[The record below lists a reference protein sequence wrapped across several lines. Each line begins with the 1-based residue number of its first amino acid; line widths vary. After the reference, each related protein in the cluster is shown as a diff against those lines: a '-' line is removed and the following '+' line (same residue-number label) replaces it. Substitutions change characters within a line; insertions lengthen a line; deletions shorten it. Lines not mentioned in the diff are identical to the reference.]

1 MLCFLDTQSE
11 TTFSLKIPLIRFQS
25 TEQSDNE
32 SSVDI
37 QEDEQCTEPTN
48 EAQTSAQFCDESATD
63 TIEVE
68 EIGNC
73 ETVMES
79 TTTTTTTTTNINAN
93 DAPQEM
99 RTSLELTD
107 EDIEEMLTA
116 LRSVSDVPPPPNEL
130 TANIEMDEDLREVLE
145 LDINHFIV

>member
-1 MLCFLDTQSE
+1 MLYFLDTQSE

-25 TEQSDNE
+25 TEQSSDE
-32 SSVDI
+32 SLVDI
-37 QEDEQCTEPTN
+37 QEDEQCTRTEPTN
-48 EAQTSAQFCDESATD
+48 EEQTSDQFCDESATD

-68 EIGNC
+68 EIGSC

-79 TTTTTTTTTNINAN
+79 ADINAN

-99 RTSLELTD
+99 RTTLELTD

-116 LRSVSDVPPPPNEL
+116 LRSVPDVPPPPNDP
-130 TANIEMDEDLREVLE
+130 TANVEMDEDLREVLE

>member
-11 TTFSLKIPLIRFQS
+11 TTFSLKIPLITFQS
-25 TEQSDNE
+25 TEQSDE

-37 QEDEQCTEPTN
+37 QEDEQCTRTEPTN
-48 EAQTSAQFCDESATD
+48 EAQTSDQFYDDDDESATD
-63 TIEVE
+63 SIAVE
-68 EIGNC
+68 EIGSC

-79 TTTTTTTTTNINAN
+79 TNINVN

-99 RTSLELTD
+99 QTSLELTD

-116 LRSVSDVPPPPNEL
+116 LRSVPDVPPTPNESA
-130 TANIEMDEDLREVLE
+130 ANIEMDEDLREVLE

>member
-1 MLCFLDTQSE
+1 M
-11 TTFSLKIPLIRFQS
+11 R
-25 TEQSDNE
+25 
-32 SSVDI
+32 
-37 QEDEQCTEPTN
+37 TEPTN
-48 EAQTSAQFCDESATD
+48 EVQTSDQFCGESAAD
-63 TIEVE
+63 TVVVE
-68 EIGNC
+68 EIGSC

-79 TTTTTTTTTNINAN
+79 TNINAN

-116 LRSVSDVPPPPNEL
+116 LRVDVPPPPKGP
-130 TANIEMDEDLREVLE
+130 TVDIEMDEDLREVLE

>member
-1 MLCFLDTQSE
+1 VFVLCFLDTQSE

-25 TEQSDNE
+25 TEQSDDE

-37 QEDEQCTEPTN
+37 QEDEQCTRTEPTN
-48 EAQTSAQFCDESATD
+48 EAQTSDQFCDESATD

-68 EIGNC
+68 EIGSC

-79 TTTTTTTTTNINAN
+79 TNTDINVN

-116 LRSVSDVPPPPNEL
+116 LRSVPDVPPPPNEP